1 VTAHLASARAL
12 ARGATFGA
20 PALGRHLVAWPVLQH
35 GRADI
40 VVPIGGDDNDPLAWS
55 TRIATPDVP
64 VSSSVSR
71 GVVACAWA
79 PGAQLVYVG
88 ADGRLL
94 VVTAHPGFAAGPP
107 RTLDDGRA
115 ACPAVSPDGRFVAYA
130 VERGDVAD
138 IAVVPVDGSAW
149 PVRITAGVD
158 WCWDPAWSADGTELV
173 WHEWDEPDMPWDAS
187 RVVRRAFDGRGPM
200 GDVVTVAGGDGVAT
214 GQPRFSPDG
223 SRLGWVSDATG
234 WMNVW
239 VAAVDGSGARPLLGL
254 DGEPREHAEP
264 SWGPGQRSWCWS
276 PDGTAIVLCRNED
289 GFGRLV
295 HVRVD
300 DGVEIGLS
308 KGWHRGLAWA
318 DRRPLSGGAH
328 PGGDQH
334 DVWAVR
340 SGGATP
346 HQVVSL
352 VPPSPA
358 DALHR
363 RVVAHGGVV
372 GVEAGAVEPRA
383 VTWTADDGAT
393 VHGLLY
399 TPGTGPDGPAAD
411 PHRPHTA
418 PPEPGPPP
426 MLVWCHGGPTGQA
439 IVDWSNR
446 IRYLTD
452 RGWAVLQPNP
462 RGSTGY
468 GRAYAQALRGRWG
481 ELDVA
486 DVVAGIRHAGRA
498 GWCDPRRVA
507 VGGGSA
513 GGFVALLVAAA
524 DPPVV
529 RAVVSAYGV
538 ADLFRLAETTHR
550 FERRYVDALC
560 GGLPAHAATWRER
573 SPVHRASDI
582 RVPLLVLQ
590 GAVDKVVPREQADL
604 LAAAVRR
611 RGVDVELH
619 VYDGE
624 GHGWSRPATV
634 TDDLERVEAFLAR
647 HVLRR

>member
-1 VTAHLASARAL
+1 VKTDRASARAL

-20 PALGRHLVAWPVLQH
+20 PAVGHRQVAWPVLQH
-35 GRADI
+35 GRAD
-40 VVPIGGDDNDPLAWS
+40 VVVATGGEDGDPLAWS
-55 TRIATPDVP
+55 TRIATADVP

-71 GVVACAWA
+71 GVAACAWA
-79 PGAQLVYVG
+79 PDSQLVYVG

-94 VVTAHPGFAAGPP
+94 VTAADPGCAAGPP
-107 RTLDDGRA
+107 RTLDPGRVA
-115 ACPAVSPDGRFVAYA
+115 SPAVSPDGRFVAYA
-130 VERGDVAD
+130 VERDDTSD

-149 PVRITAGVD
+149 PVRMTTGVD

-173 WHEWDEPDMPWDAS
+173 WHEWDDPNMPWDES
-187 RVVRRAFDGRGPM
+187 RVVRRGFDGRGPV
-200 GDVVTVAGGDGVAT
+200 GDVVRVAGGDGVAT

-223 SRLGWVSDATG
+223 SHIGWVSDATG

-239 VAAVDGSGARPLLGL
+239 VAQADGSGARPLLGPG
-254 DGEPREHAEP
+254 GEPHEHAEP

-276 PDGTAIVLCRNED
+276 PNGTAIVLCRNED

-295 HVRVD
+295 HVRVA
-300 DGVEIGLS
+300 DGASEGLS
-308 KGWHRGLAWA
+308 KGWHRGLAWVDPRDSA
-318 DRRPLSGGAH
+318 TGDALGDR
-328 PGGDQH
+328 H
-334 DVWAVR
+334 DLWAVR

-352 VPPSPA
+352 VVPSP
-358 DALHR
+358 DAGGHR
-363 RVVAHGGVV
+363 RVVARGGVL
-372 GVEAGAVEPRA
+372 GVDVGAVEPSP

-399 TPGTGPDGPAAD
+399 VPAATGD
-411 PHRPHTA
+411 DGAA
-418 PPEPGPPP
+418 PDRAGGPPP

-468 GRAYAQALRGRWG
+468 GRAYAQALLGRWG

-513 GGFVALLVAAA
+513 GGFVALLVAATE
-524 DPPVV
+524 PPVV
-529 RAVVSAYGV
+529 RAVVSTYGV

-550 FERRYVDALC
+550 FERHYVDALC
-560 GGLPAHAATWRER
+560 GELPAHAATWRER
-573 SPVHRASDI
+573 SPVRRAASI
-582 RVPLLVLQ
+582 HVPLLVLQ
-590 GAVDKVVPREQADL
+590 GALDKVVAREQADL
-604 LAAAVRR
+604 LVAAVRR
-611 RGVDVELH
+611 RGVEVELH
-619 VYDGE
+619 VYEGE